1 MRFAV
6 RALLPDHR
14 VETREVDAADEP
26 AARRAVAS
34 AGARALH
41 VTPVTA
47 PRAGRPPAFSLVL
60 FSQELQSLLDAGLS
74 LAESF
79 EALADRAPA
88 GPARDLLGELLRRLQ
103 EGQALSDA
111 AGAHPAL
118 FPPLYVGTLKAAER
132 TGDLPAALGR
142 FIDYQQRV
150 DQLRGKLVGACI
162 YPAILLMVGSL
173 VTLFL
178 LGHVVPSFAA
188 VYQDSGRDMPL
199 LSRWLMAWGGFASAH
214 GGAVTAA
221 VAAAA
226 AALAG
231 SVRQALRGGGLA
243 ALLRRLPGV
252 GPQVAAMELSR
263 LYLTLGMLLGGGIPV
278 RTALG
283 MAAGTLSPDTRARLA
298 AASDSIGGGDA
309 VSTAFERQGLV
320 TPVALRLLRV
330 GERTGRL
337 GEMLERAARFHEAES
352 ARWIDRFTK
361 AFEPALMAAIGL
373 VIGGI
378 VVLLYLPI
386 FDLAGSLQ

>member
-14 VETREVDAADEP
+14 VETRVVDAADEP
-26 AARRAVAS
+26 AARRLVADG
-34 AGARALH
+34 GARALH
-41 VTPVTA
+41 VAQARA
-47 PRAGRPPAFSLVL
+47 PRAKRTPAFSLVL

-74 LAESF
+74 LAEAF
-79 EALADRAPA
+79 EALADRAAA
-88 GPARDLLGELLRRLQ
+88 GPARDLLDGLLRRLQ
-103 EGQALSDA
+103 EGHALSDA
-111 AGAHPAL
+111 VGAHPAL

-162 YPAILLMVGSL
+162 YPAILLVVGGL

-199 LSRWLMAWGGFASAH
+199 LSRWLMAWGGFAATH
-214 GGAVTAA
+214 AGAVAATTAAFVAA
-221 VAAAA
+221 VAWVVHRA
-226 AALAG
+226 
-231 SVRQALRGGGLA
+231 VRGGGLT

-263 LYLTLGMLLGGGIPV
+263 LYLTLGMLLGGGIPI

-283 MAAGTLSPDTRARLA
+283 MAAATLSPDARARLA
-298 AASDSIGGGDA
+298 AAGESIGGGDA
-309 VSTAFERQGLV
+309 VSAAFERQALV

-337 GEMLERAARFHEAES
+337 GEMLERAARFHESES